1 MCSRIDSTSSIC
13 TSGLKRAQIL
23 AAIMNATSKIRI
35 GKTVPEVEI
44 ISESE
49 ARLLIIEK
57 IVKEGKPDLY
67 FFFGWQGEKR
77 LKVDLTDEASL
88 AQSLGYYN
96 NGKSAHLAK
105 LAVDILRITYDP
117 CHPDII
123 AHQNSES
130 R

>member
-1 MCSRIDSTSSIC
+1 MCSRIDSLNSIC

-35 GKTVPEVEI
+35 GNITPQVEI
-44 ISESE
+44 ITESE

-57 IVKEGKPDLY
+57 IVKEGRPDLY
-67 FFFGWQGEKR
+67 FYFGWQGEKN
-77 LKVDLTDEASL
+77 LKVDITDEASL
-88 AQSLGYYN
+88 AKSLGEYRN
-96 NGKSAHLAK
+96 KSGISYVK
-105 LAVDILRITYDP
+105 LVIDILRITYDP

-123 AHQNSES
+123 ALQVREG